1 MVESAANFRK
11 NGFGDEESAQLAQ
24 VAALLQNV
32 ADEEISAG
40 TATDFLISQL
50 KGFNIASEDTIHVVD
65 AVNQVSNEFSLS
77 SGDLVKNLGTVSAA
91 LSVGGNKF
99 EEVLGLMT
107 AGTEI
112 MRQSNKVARSLISV
126 QSRLNQ
132 IIDEESST
140 GKKLTAWY
148 EEHNIAIYNQEGQI
162 RSLYEILTDV
172 NKIWKDLDK
181 NEQAYYLNIQ
191 AGANQTA
198 SLAAILS
205 NFNTALDATATA
217 YNSAG
222 SAAKENARFM
232 ESLSAQVQQLKSAW
246 EAFSNSVIQSDF
258 VKFFLSAGTSVLKAF
273 NNDIGVTVT
282 QFGLL
287 TGVLTGGISLLGQF
301 GTNLTAAIPALSGL
315 AGGFAAISAAAPI
328 AAAVIAAVTVAVIAG
343 VSAWKN
349 YHEAVYG
356 VSDDLKEATQE
367 ARENARETISNTEAT
382 AQVAKK
388 YAERIEELQKVEKLD
403 NVQKAEM
410 AHLVETL
417 NGLIPDLGLTIDG
430 VTGKVKQQTT
440 ELRSNIEA
448 WKESAKQQAYQTQ
461 VQESA
466 SALADAEIKVQQKN
480 NEIISLQ
487 AEIDGINAR
496 RQEMYDE
503 YNRLFEEWQAM
514 APGQEGKKEGYRKY
528 AWARSQYD
536 VYVEETNKT
545 IKNNEKAIKE
555 RTKAIQESNI
565 TIEREKQNLK
575 DLESI
580 YESIYGK
587 DLSWFVNQKTPD
599 WGARTDKSYLR
610 AKSKMGDILGLTS
623 DEQAFSPFGGKS
635 YADWLKEQK
644 HLLNTG
650 KLLAEDYYANLQAML
665 KQYTDESI
673 ISTEE
678 RWDAEEEI
686 YKYQQNLTKEQ
697 QQAYEKAVRNAESAA
712 KAKAQAEKQAI
723 SDVKTEFTAWQDE
736 QDYLLTTGQITEVEY
751 YDNLKAKNDELFK
764 DKEEFLS
771 QYWTNLEKIYKWE
784 QQQIEDQKKAK
795 VTEFDEWLKAQ
806 DHALAMG
813 EITEDEY
820 YTELKKKNDEYFKDS
835 TENLDKYWK
844 NEESWYK
851 WKKQKIEE
859 IHEAAKAALDAE
871 IEKEKQRLELKKTD
885 AEARKTQL
893 EAQQDEIERLA
904 DYIQTVAD
912 AEIGKIDEKIS
923 ALKDEA
929 DAITAKYKEQ
939 IDALEEQN
947 QAIDDQITKQKLL
960 EALAKAQQSKKYV
973 FKDGRFQY
981 VDDVDA
987 IASAQEQLD
996 EFNREQALQEKTK
1009 QLEKQRDL
1017 ELEQNQLAQKALEDE
1032 KKRWEEYK
1040 QGWSNITNAYT
1051 EQQNALLAQQK
1062 LGIDVEKATWDERLS
1077 NLESFKNQYI
1087 NLAAQIKAA
1096 EAEIAGYDA
1105 QISAVGSAENQDAT
1119 IRRMMKENSKAWHQT
1134 NDASERERLHEM
1146 NEYLNSLLSNSGTY
1160 NAASGQWS
1168 NLSYPSQVSLSSG
1181 GANSVLMG
1189 APPTTPSALP
1199 SRVINDKI
1207 SGVKQALSQIF
1218 NMGNISLPNVS
1229 NAKQFVSEL
1238 KNLALQAAYSRA

>member
-1 MVESAANFRK
+1 M
-11 NGFGDEESAQLAQ
+11 D
-24 VAALLQNV
+24 
-32 ADEEISAG
+32 
-40 TATDFLISQL
+40 
-50 KGFNIASEDTIHVVD
+50 DT
-65 AVNQVSNEFSLS
+65 
-77 SGDLVKNLGTVSAA
+77 
-91 LSVGGNKF
+91 
-99 EEVLGLMT
+99 
-107 AGTEI
+107 
-112 MRQSNKVARSLISV
+112 
-126 QSRLNQ
+126 
-132 IIDEESST
+132 SST
-140 GKKLTAWY
+140 GKKLT
-148 EEHNIAIYNQEGQI
+148 EIFDKLNIALYDQDGQI
-162 RSLYEILTDV
+162 RSTYDIL
-172 NKIWKDLDK
+172 KDLAGEWGNLSK
-181 NEQAYYLNIQ
+181 NEQEYIALTSS
-191 AGANQTA
+191 GANQLNNF
-198 SLAAILS
+198 LALMNGFDDAVKA
-205 NFNTALDATATA
+205 NETALNAQ
-217 YNSAG
+217 G
-222 SAAKENARFM
+222 SAVKENSRYM
-232 ESLSAQVQQLKSAW
+232 ESLSAQLQKLKSAW

-287 TGVLTGGISLLGQF
+287 TGVLTGAISLIGQF
-301 GTNLTAAIPALSGL
+301 GTNLTVAIPALSGL
-315 AGGFAAISAAAPI
+315 AGGFTAIGAAAPI
-328 AAAVIAAVTVAVIAG
+328 AAAVIAAVTVAVVAG

-349 YHEAVYG
+349 YHDTVYDA
-356 VSDDLKEATQE
+356 SDALEHSLNSVNETFEETKKTTNSTADVARKYAARLEELNQETDKGREVTQE
-367 ARENARETISNTEAT
+367 YKH
-382 AQVAKK
+382 V
-388 YAERIEELQKVEKLD
+388 VD
-403 NVQKAEM
+403 M
-410 AHLVETL
+410 L
-417 NGLIPDLGLTIDG
+417 NEFIPDLNLSIDS

-440 ELRSNIEA
+440 EIYANIEA
-448 WKESAKQQAYQTQ
+448 WRKSAAEQA
-461 VQESA
+461 VQE
-466 SALADAEIKVQQKN
+466 QKSG
-480 NEIISLQ
+480 ILKAQ
-487 AEIDGINAR
+487 AEAQIALTSKKLQKTDIEAQLKAAQERLNANLSYR
-496 RQEMYDE
+496 E
-503 YNRLFEEWQAM
+503 QA
-514 APGQEGKKEGYRKY
+514 GEG
-528 AWARSQYD
+528 
-536 VYVEETNKT
+536 
-545 IKNNEKAIKE
+545 
-555 RTKAIQESNI
+555 NI
-565 TIEREKQNLK
+565 
-575 DLESI
+575 SPSSP
-580 YESIYGK
+580 YYGK
-587 DLSWFVNQKTPD
+587 DSWGMIEVDHALQKEQLDLETKISGYEKQIKQLEKSIAVTQKSVD
-599 WGARTDKSYLR
+599 ESDEQLKLLEKVWQEMGYSAEEASKIVAKQKAGTRTDESYLR

-623 DEQAFSPFGGKS
+623 DEQAFLPFGGKS

-665 KQYTDESI
+665 NKYTDESI

-678 RWDAEEEI
+678 RWEAEEDI
-686 YKYQQNLTKEQ
+686 FKYQQKLTKEQ
-697 QQAYEKAVRNAESAA
+697 QQAYEQAVRDAEAAA
-712 KAKAQAEKQAI
+712 KARAQAAKVRAQAEKQAI
-723 SDVKTEFTAWQDE
+723 NDVKTEFTAWQDE
-736 QDYLLTTGQITEVEY
+736 QDYLLTTDQITESEY

-764 DKEEFLS
+764 GKKEFQS

-784 QQQIEDQKKAK
+784 QQQIENQKKAK

-813 EITEDEY
+813 EITEEEY

-835 TENLDKYWK
+835 IENLDKYWK

-851 WKKQKIEE
+851 WKKQQIEE

-871 IEKEKQRLELKKTD
+871 IEKEKQRLELKKT
-885 AEARKTQL
+885 EVETRKAQL
-893 EAQQDEIERLA
+893 ETQQDEIERLA

-1017 ELEQNQLAQKALEDE
+1017 ELEQNQLAQQALENE

-1062 LGIDVEKATWDERLS
+1062 LGIDVEKATWNERLS

-1087 NLAAQIKAA
+1087 SLAAQIKAA

-1119 IRRMMKENSKAWHQT
+1119 IRRMMKENSEAWHQT
-1134 NDASERERLHEM
+1134 SDASERERLHEM
-1146 NEYLNSLLSNSGTY
+1146 NEYLNSLLSNKGTY

-1168 NLSYPSQVSLSSG
+1168 NLSYTQSQPLSSSIG
-1181 GANSVLMG
+1181 GVGVM
-1189 APPTTPSALP
+1189 TPSVASSAVLG
-1199 SRVINDKI
+1199 SSLINKGI
-1207 SGVKQALSQIF
+1207 SGVKQALNQIF

-1238 KNLALQAAYSRA
+1238 KNMALQAAYSRA